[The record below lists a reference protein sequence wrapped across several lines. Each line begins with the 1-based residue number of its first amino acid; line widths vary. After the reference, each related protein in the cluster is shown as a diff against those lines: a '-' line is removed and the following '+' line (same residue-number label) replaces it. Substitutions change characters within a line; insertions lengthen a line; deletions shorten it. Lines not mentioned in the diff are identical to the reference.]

1 MEKIDQMPSDK
12 QKTVTVPLSLWERWA
27 AIYEADPGRWRDL
40 YNVKSVTGLVVYVLR
55 KEVRALEVDG

>member
-1 MEKIDQMPSDK
+1 MPSDK

-27 AIYEADPGRWRDL
+27 TIYEADKDRWRDL
-40 YNVKSVTGLVVYVLR
+40 YNVKSVTGLLIYVLR